1 MYNIVIGKRSNLT
14 NYLIKNN
21 RINRVF
27 QFNDRFLKNYK
38 GEIPFF
44 PLHLMND
51 FDSKLFLTQSQLTPF
66 IICLK
71 FKKSE
76 NKQKVKN

>member
-27 QFNDRFLKNYK
+27 QSKEIHSSKFDQFLKNYK
-38 GEIPFF
+38 GFYFKID
-44 PLHLMND
+44 M
-51 FDSKLFLTQSQLTPF
+51 
-66 IICLK
+66 ICHIVAQI
-71 FKKSE
+71 FVIKK
-76 NKQKVKN
+76 